1 MATKGA
7 ALRKQTGG
15 SWARG
20 QNRDP
25 RRWFGN
31 MLINSLLFLPSGGE
45 GKFPS
50 LRVWADL
57 SESLLM
63 DRIKCK
69 WRRASSRTGG
79 SRPPCREGSKQSR
92 PGWPQPQPKTT
103 LPSRLKRNF
112 WLTAPSYLLRRTWIR
127 GFAYKRWSERT
138 SSGLSIGQ
146 GKLVFTKSLLFLPAC
161 NKFLKPPK
169 YFTSSPAQNIS
180 YTHVLFLFLNLSCM
194 WGLYLMYVGFP
205 YIYMY

>member
-50 LRVWADL
+50 LRAWADL

-92 PGWPQPQPKTT
+92 PGWPQPLPK
-103 LPSRLKRNF
+103 S
-112 WLTAPSYLLRRTWIR
+112 WLQTQERPYARTAPLTHPGVPDSRKLWGNVCGFKLLILGIFFFFSHQSKNNTPFMVK
-127 GFAYKRWSERT
+127 GKREAE
-138 SSGLSIGQ
+138 
-146 GKLVFTKSLLFLPAC
+146 K
-161 NKFLKPPK
+161 
-169 YFTSSPAQNIS
+169 
-180 YTHVLFLFLNLSCM
+180 
-194 WGLYLMYVGFP
+194 
-205 YIYMY
+205 